1 LFYDEDSFWLSSFIQ
16 AFLYHHDVLVTL
28 NVISNSDVNN
38 IYQTPLTSTDYFLNQ
53 LMTVFIFSRS
63 MDTHMEGV

>member
-1 LFYDEDSFWLSSFIQ
+1 MMKIVFSFQFLSKLFFTTTD
-16 AFLYHHDVLVTL
+16 DVLVTL

-53 LMTVFIFSRS
+53 LMTVFFSRS
-63 MDTHMEGV
+63 MDIHMEGV